1 MAKNKKLR
9 LSVLGLATLVA
20 IGAMTLTGCSKAMQE
35 AQDNIDNSVVT
46 VMNAD
51 ESIQE
56 RYNANFSDFTF
67 LCADVAQ
74 ADANQYNVDVNGL
87 ITMTTDKADT
97 AYTTLSYLVDGKY
110 FNDMDK
116 ATHED
121 IINKLATIVQ
131 NEKFQSVSV
140 EKIGNPQALS
150 NSMSEVMESPLDDYN
165 MSKNFLYAVGN
176 VQFDETENIAAFST
190 KDASRFSKTTVRTSY
205 GLVGFDSEGKPK
217 YGLVTSTKTDYQ
229 TFFIDH
235 NVYIKLTPEE
245 MAAAKNDHSIIFNK
259 FNEYV
264 KNNQKD
270 MYVIQET
277 NVVQDKDFS
286 ANMMDNVSLERGE

>member
-1 MAKNKKLR
+1 MAKGRRVKAAV
-9 LSVLGLATLVA
+9 LSMVALLALGSL
-20 IGAMTLTGCSKAMQE
+20 TLTGCSKAMEE
-35 AQDNIDNSVVT
+35 AQANIDNSVVT

-56 RYNANFSDFTF
+56 RYDAQFSDFTF
-67 LCADVAQ
+67 LCADVEGAES
-74 ADANQYNVDVNGL
+74 NQYNVDINGL
-87 ITMTTDKADT
+87 ITVTTDKADT
-97 AYTTLSYLVDGKY
+97 AYATLSYLVDGSY

-116 ATHED
+116 ASHED

-140 EKIGNPQALS
+140 EKIGDPQALS
-150 NSMSEVMESPLDDYN
+150 DSMGEVMESPLEGYN

-176 VQFDETENIAAFST
+176 VEFDEAENIAKFST

-205 GLVGFDSEGKPK
+205 GIVGFDSEGKPR

-229 TFFIDH
+229 TFFLDH

-245 MAAAKNDHSIIFNK
+245 MAAAKNDHTIIFNK

-264 KNNQKD
+264 KNNEKD
-270 MYVIQET
+270 KYVIQET
-277 NVVQDKDFS
+277 NVVQEKDFS
-286 ANMMDNVSLERGE
+286 ANMMDNVSLER